1 MWPRLTSRIAGRSM
15 TTACPPWLHSV
26 LACRNIPPTAA
37 SSWVTF
43 LCVLWLH
50 TALFW
55 WRCMWAT
62 RTNWQMQHWK
72 RCGFRTGVDTQWA
85 SFTYVHIHVLVLIG
99 TNAKLRS
106 YLWYVGTSQL
116 CSYHRVYVSAY
127 CRVPVL
133 NLTHLLKKRKKERC

>member
-85 SFTYVHIHVLVLIG
+85 SFTYVHIHVLVLMQNYSHIYD
-99 TNAKLRS
+99 TWERASCVL
-106 YLWYVGTSQL
+106 TT
-116 CSYHRVYVSAY
+116 VYMLVLQSAY

-133 NLTHLLKKRKKERC
+133 NLTHLLKERKKERC